1 MNTIKHFTLLLVFT
15 LVSLFSCEPSQSQNT
30 DRSIHQPPR
39 TERKVQVALL
49 LDTSSSMDGLI
60 EQAKSR
66 LWNIVNTMTTLKID
80 GATPEIE
87 IALYEY
93 GNDNLSKSDYWIRQV
108 APLTTDL
115 DLISEKLFALRTN
128 GGLEYCGAVIKRS
141 LDDLNWTNSSKDIK
155 LIYIAGNESYAQG
168 PVSYKEI
175 SKDAISRNIYINTIY
190 CGNYDYGIKEMWK
203 DGAEKGEGKY
213 FNIDANKKVRY
224 IVTPYDD
231 EITRCNMR
239 LNETYYGYGRMGME
253 KKAAQIQQDQNAAS
267 IGQAN
272 MAERAVVKS
281 KAVYKN
287 SSWDIVD
294 AVEENEVDIA
304 KLKDEELPAEL
315 KGKSVEERKKFIEEK
330 AAERKKIQKELE
342 ELSIKRQKYI
352 DEEMKKT
359 GSEDDLGN
367 AISKSIIEF
376 AEKIGYKQG

>member
-1 MNTIKHFTLLLVFT
+1 MNTIKHITLLLAFA
-15 LVSLFSCEPSQSQNT
+15 LVSMFSCESTQSQNT
-30 DRSIHQPPR
+30 DRPNNQSQR
-39 TERKVQVALL
+39 SQRKIQVALL

-66 LWNIVNTMTTLKID
+66 LWSIVNTMTTLKID

-93 GNDNLSKSDYWIRQV
+93 GNDNLSKDDYWIRQV

-141 LDDLNWTNSSKDIK
+141 LDDLKWTNSSKDIK

-175 SKDAISRNIYINTIY
+175 SKDAIAKNIYINTIY

-203 DGAEKGEGKY
+203 DGADKGEGKY
-213 FNIDANKKVRY
+213 FNIDANRKVRY

-231 EITRCNMR
+231 DISKCNIR
-239 LNETYYGYGRMGME
+239 LNNTYYGYGSMGYE
-253 KKAAQIQQDQNAAS
+253 KKAAQVQQDKNAES
-267 IGQAN
+267 IGKAN

-294 AVEENEVDIA
+294 AVEENEVDIT
-304 KLKDEELPAEL
+304 KLKDDELPAEL
-315 KGKSVEERKKFIEEK
+315 KGKSVAEKEKFVEEK
-330 AAERKKIQKELE
+330 SAERKKIQKELD
-342 ELSIKRQKYI
+342 ELSLKRQKFI
-352 DEEMKKT
+352 DEEMKKL
-359 GSEDDLGN
+359 GDEDDLGN

-376 AEKIGYKQG
+376 ASKLGYKQG